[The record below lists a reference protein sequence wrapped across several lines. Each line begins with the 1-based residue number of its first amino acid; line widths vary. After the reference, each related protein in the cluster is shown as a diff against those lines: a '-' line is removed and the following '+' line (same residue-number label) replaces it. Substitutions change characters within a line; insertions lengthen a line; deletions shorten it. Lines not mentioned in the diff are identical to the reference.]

1 MLSSWALAV
10 KNVLLPMYCKQ
21 CGERILTEE
30 NCFFCPTCW
39 EGSPRVTRPF
49 CTVCGRPHAGT
60 AGFGSASNFPCAECR
75 EMKRRPFRR
84 MYGAALYEEA
94 VQEAIKLLKF
104 NDRRRL
110 AKPLG
115 LMMAEFARNEM
126 PVEEYDAVVPVPL
139 HRVRRR
145 ERGFNQSELLAR
157 EVLGV
162 FWNARLDP
170 SLYRIRPTRV
180 QSLTTSPA
188 ERKANVVGAFAV
200 EGDELAGKT
209 VLLIDD
215 VVTTGV
221 TTGECARALGRAGAG
236 AVDIFAAALVGRAA
250 AR

>member
-10 KNVLLPMYCKQ
+10 KNVLLPMFCRQ

-39 EGSPRVTRPF
+39 EQSPRVTRPF
-49 CTVCGRPHAGT
+49 CTICGRPHTGT
-60 AGFGSASNFPCAECR
+60 TGFGSASNFPCAQCR
-75 EMKRRPFRR
+75 ELKNRPFRR
-84 MYGAALYEEA
+84 AYGAALYEDA

-104 NDRRRL
+104 SDRRNL

-115 LMMAEFARNEM
+115 LMMAEFAQNEM

-145 ERGFNQSELLAR
+145 ERGFNQSELLANQ
-157 EVLGV
+157 LLPA
-162 FWNARLDP
+162 FPNARLDR
-170 SLYRIRPTRV
+170 SLYRVRPTRV
-180 QSLTTSPA
+180 QSLTTSQA
-188 ERKANVVGAFAV
+188 ERRANVVGAFAV

-221 TTGECARALGRAGAG
+221 TTGECARALARAGAG
-236 AVDIFAAALVGRAA
+236 AVDVFTAALVGTAA
-250 AR
+250 AT